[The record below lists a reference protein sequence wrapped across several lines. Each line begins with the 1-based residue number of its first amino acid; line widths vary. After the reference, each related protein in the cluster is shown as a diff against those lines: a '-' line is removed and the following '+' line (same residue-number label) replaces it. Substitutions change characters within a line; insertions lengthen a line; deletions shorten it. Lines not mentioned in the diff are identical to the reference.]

1 MYTIYERWVPD
12 YILTYALKLNYRR
25 LTSSLCW
32 IAAFTIR
39 TNCSPS
45 WGGKPRQ
52 EKNSRCSEIRKGWRK
67 RWWSDREL
75 VITSTKCTADLQ
87 PCGLWYRL
95 EADLS
100 ESGKTGREFL
110 LRSTTPYHYQAP
122 LALSSLTLSRPM
134 ILSGNNGQVSTP
146 ISNLTLKDTN
156 AETA

>member
-1 MYTIYERWVPD
+1 M
-12 YILTYALKLNYRR
+12 
-25 LTSSLCW
+25 
-32 IAAFTIR
+32 
-39 TNCSPS
+39 
-45 WGGKPRQ
+45 
-52 EKNSRCSEIRKGWRK
+52 
-67 RWWSDREL
+67 
-75 VITSTKCTADLQ
+75 ITSTKCTADLE

-100 ESGKTGREFL
+100 ESRVLGVSGKTGREFL